1 MKVEVRMHNL
11 SELKKRLL
19 DSDMNHTK
27 YILLDEMRNSIDKLK
42 GDRNPMFKIVHMMS
56 RVTKMSEVTVDTMI
70 MSLEQMTLFDIMNY
84 EIKYEDDMTVLMI
97 NVDDAYFEI
106 FNKIPLI
113 GRFISSLSGGRK
125 QYVEEIRKTIEN
137 EYTKDYQIK
146 VIAEDDGKEVE

>member
-42 GDRNPMFKIVHMMS
+42 GDRNLMFKIVHMMS

-146 VIAEDDGKEVE
+146 IIAEDDGKEVE